1 MGPFLWIA
9 LGAAAVPVVG
19 FVAWFGYLVWLI
31 WIVNRKDEGGSQ

>member
-1 MGPFLWIA
+1 MGPIFWIA

-19 FVAWFGYLVWLI
+19 LVAFGLYLA

>member
-1 MGPFLWIA
+1 MVTLLWIA

-19 FVAWFGYLVWLI
+19 LVAWLVYLV